1 MFSKN
6 AIKETYDDRKLKNKP
21 INLYRRHQGKVH
33 WKFAALFL
41 MLVKQKGALINP
53 KQTKQIL
60 EMLPFECKWFI
71 VTPFQ
76 V

>member
-6 AIKETYDDRKLKNKP
+6 AIKETHDDKKLQNKP

-33 WKFAALFL
+33 WKFAASF
-41 MLVKQKGALINP
+41 MILVKKRALFNP

-60 EMLPFECKWFI
+60 EMLPLESK
-71 VTPFQ
+71 
-76 V
+76 